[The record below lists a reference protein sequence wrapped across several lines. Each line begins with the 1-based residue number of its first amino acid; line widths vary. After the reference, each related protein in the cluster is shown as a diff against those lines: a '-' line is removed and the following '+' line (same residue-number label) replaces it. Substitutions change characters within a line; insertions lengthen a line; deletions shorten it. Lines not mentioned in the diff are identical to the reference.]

1 MSKQKRLSIGLDS
14 DSLSPRRVA
23 LSLTL
28 AALTAV
34 LPNLAPIA
42 AAQTGRPLIKVV
54 ATGGTVANTPDGRI
68 SVERIIAE
76 LPEVESIAD
85 LRVEDVSRLGSS
97 ELTFQELI
105 DTAKT
110 IERTFAEEPE
120 VDAIVVT
127 HGSNTSEE
135 TAYFLHLLID
145 SDKPIVVTAAQRQ
158 RTTRSEDSSRNFIDA
173 VITASSP
180 NARGKGV
187 LLVVNE
193 LIHSARDVTKNV
205 VSRVDSWQ
213 SLDVGALGIVSGGE
227 AVFYREPTRRHTTN
241 SEFSLNGIT
250 QAGQLPSVEII
261 YSYIDANPEIIRAA
275 VTEAGADGLVVAGF
289 ATGIPHIGQM
299 EALESAAVS
308 GGVPVVIGSRGSS
321 GRLGSRSEPPFVGGD
336 NLSPQKARL
345 LLMFALTA
353 TQDRAEIQRI
363 FDEY

>member
-1 MSKQKRLSIGLDS
+1 MSNERRPSTGSDS
-14 DSLSPRRVA
+14 DSLSPQRVA

-34 LPNLAPIA
+34 LPHLAPIA
-42 AAQTGRPLIKVV
+42 GAQTGRPVVKVV

-68 SVERIIAE
+68 SVERIITE
-76 LPEVESIAD
+76 LPEVKTIAD
-85 LRVEDVSRLGSS
+85 LHVEDVTRLGSS

-105 DTAKT
+105 DTAKA

-120 VDAIVVT
+120 VDAVVVT

-135 TAYFLHLLID
+135 TAYFLHLVID

-173 VITASSP
+173 VITAGSP
-180 NARGKGV
+180 DARGKGV
-187 LLVVNE
+187 LLVANE

-205 VSRVDSWQ
+205 VSRVDAWE
-213 SLDVGALGIVSGGE
+213 SLDVGALGIVSGRE

-250 QAGQLPSVEII
+250 RAGQLPSVEII
-261 YSYIDANPEIIRAA
+261 YSYIDADPEIIRAA

-289 ATGIPHIGQM
+289 ATGTPHIGQI

-321 GRLGSRSEPPFVGGD
+321 GRLGSRSEPPYIGGD
-336 NLSPQKARL
+336 NLTPQKARI
-345 LLMFALTA
+345 LLMCALTV
-353 TQDRAEIQRI
+353 TRDRTEIQRI

>member
-1 MSKQKRLSIGLDS
+1 MSKEQRLSIGSNS
-14 DSLSPRRVA
+14 DSVSPRRVA

-34 LPNLAPIA
+34 LPNLAA
-42 AAQTGRPLIKVV
+42 VAGAQTGLPLIKVV

-68 SVERIIAE
+68 SVERIISE
-76 LPEVESIAD
+76 LPEVNSIAD
-85 LRVEDVSRLGSS
+85 LRVEDVTRLGSS
-97 ELTFQELI
+97 QLTFQELI
-105 DTAKT
+105 DTAKA

-120 VDAIVVT
+120 VDAVVVT

-135 TAYFLHLLID
+135 TAYFLHLVID

-180 NARGKGV
+180 DARGKGV

-289 ATGIPHIGQM
+289 ATGIPHIGQF
-299 EALESAAVS
+299 EALESAAS
-308 GGVPVVIGSRGSS
+308 GGVAVVIGSRGSS
-321 GRLGSRSEPPFVGGD
+321 GRLGSRSEPPYIGGD
-336 NLSPQKARL
+336 NLTPQKARI
-345 LLMFALTA
+345 LLMCALTV
-353 TQDRAEIQRI
+353 TTDRADIQRI